1 MAAEGTPARDG
12 HATPGGW
19 AGGRLSR
26 SALPGLALFV
36 VLAVCGLAALAG
48 GVIGRDPV
56 LVVGGAVLLPLFGSL
71 IGLLLVASSR
81 GSGAATTLVP
91 WPGGGTRAVRFG
103 YRAAAY
109 GWFGAVTAA
118 CALFALGMAVGAAT
132 VWGGVLGWVSAAV
145 LAGGAALLGW
155 HLVVML
161 RLAPGGLLLSPAG
174 IAHAGL
180 TSFYSV
186 PWAAVH
192 AVAATSLRTSVLV
205 VKAEPAPASV
215 LRRHT
220 GRFDTGELQFL
231 PFLVVRTYWLAAD
244 REVVRQAVAFY
255 LAHPELRDE
264 LATPAAVR
272 RIVEGRTRA

>member
-1 MAAEGTPARDG
+1 
-12 HATPGGW
+12 
-19 AGGRLSR
+19 RLPW

-36 VLAVCGLAALAG
+36 VLALCGLTALAG
-48 GVIGRDPV
+48 GVSDREPV
-56 LVVGGAVLLPLFGSL
+56 PIVGGAFLLLLFGSL
-71 IGLLLVASSR
+71 VGLLLVASST
-81 GSGAATTLVP
+81 GSGSATTLVP

-103 YRAAAY
+103 YRIAAY
-109 GWFGAVTAA
+109 GWFGAVVAA
-118 CALFALGMAVGAAT
+118 CVLLALGLAVVAVS
-132 VWGGVLGWVSAAV
+132 VWGGVGGWVAAAV

-192 AVAATSLRTSVLV
+192 TVDATRLGTSVLV
-205 VKAEPAPASV
+205 VKAEPSPRSV

-220 GRFDTGELQFL
+220 GRFDTGELRFL

-244 REVVRQAVAFY
+244 REAVRSALAFY
-255 LAHPELRDE
+255 LAHPELREE

-272 RIVEGRTRA
+272 RIVEGRTGA